1 MQTKKIASRVRAG
14 TKVQDSHHPSLSP
27 AKKSNGKAS
36 APEMIK
42 AGSAKDLRK
51 GTVVSNGPKVMM
63 PSQADTYSK
72 EPVSDVES
80 D

>member
-1 MQTKKIASRVRAG
+1 MQAKKIASRVRAG
-14 TKVQDSHHPSLSP
+14 TKVENLGTSLSP
-27 AKKSNGKAS
+27 AKKSSGKDT
-36 APEMIK
+36 APAMIK